1 MTCLDRSGP
10 DREALMHE
18 LDLTDPDIAARRDYS
33 EARTLTRH
41 TSPGPEPRDLP
52 LTRAC
57 PRGGG
62 R

>member
-41 TSPGPEPRDLP
+41 TSPGPEPPAPKSATFAADC
-52 LTRAC
+52 AA
-57 PRGGG
+57 
-62 R
+62 